1 MRVIEAK
8 NSASFEPG
16 ANAVC
21 SASALPLSSVRLEVE
36 ARGGL
41 ARVVLSQRFE
51 NHHDEALA
59 VTYSLPLPPDAAISA
74 FAFRLGERRIV
85 GEIAPRADARER
97 FEAALAEG
105 RTAALLDQER
115 ETLFTQRA
123 RERPTGRRRRG
134 RDRARPAPRLDARWG
149 VGVALPDDGAAALPG
164 RSRSPDASQVAQ
176 LTSDTDRGRGCHSTL
191 PSEIAWQ
198 GGRLTRYR
206 TRSRR
211 KWRRRLR
218 SSRQRKAVSRSIAT
232 WWFAGW
238 WARRR

>member
-115 ETLFTQRA
+115 ETLFTQELGNVPPGVAVEVEIVLDQRLVWTHDGEWEWRFPTTVLPRYLGA
-123 RERPTGRRRRG
+123 PGRPT
-134 RDRARPAPRLDARWG
+134 PRK
-149 VGVALPDDGAAALPG
+149 
-164 RSRSPDASQVAQ
+164 SRS
-176 LTSDTDRGRGCHSTL
+176 
-191 PSEIAWQ
+191 
-198 GGRLTRYR
+198 
-206 TRSRR
+206 
-211 KWRRRLR
+211 
-218 SSRQRKAVSRSIAT
+218 
-232 WWFAGW
+232 
-238 WARRR
+238 